1 MGFFKKV
8 FKGIGKVFRKIGRGL
23 KKVVGKIGKFMGKIG
38 IIGQIGLSLLLP
50 GIGAMFGK
58 LAGAM
63 MGSSSA
69 IISGA
74 GNLLNAAVNIGT
86 KVGSTFKTI
95 TEGVTKVIG
104 DVAGAA
110 LNKIPGAGDLL
121 KTISGGKL
129 DITSKTFSGAWQTA
143 QNAIT
148 DVAAAGKDL
157 FSMETLTSP
166 NQYLKDAATQQ
177 VTEAARDQVLSS
189 VPDSLAAP
197 EAASTSAFDLPNTG
211 LQQTE
216 GAEFFSGA
224 GQTLQSP
231 VVPEGAAYSPSLLEP
246 PAAQTG
252 VPTTNVKGFVEQKVE
267 DVMTAAKE
275 LPGKAVDEAVGL
287 FKNAPARV
295 GVSVMEGVESAAKT
309 GVMRT
314 LGIDERPID
323 KSTYVEAAVPYF
335 DTSAN
340 IYQAEQMAAM
350 DFGIM
355 QTPEFNLNP
364 YGHNALMFNSKQMYD
379 RTLQRTMAG

>member
-95 TEGVTKVIG
+95 TECVTKVIG
-104 DVAGAA
+104 DVAVAS

-121 KTISGGKL
+121 KPITGDRL
-129 DITSKTFSGAWQTA
+129 DITSKTFSGAWETA

-197 EAASTSAFDLPNTG
+197 EAASTSAFDLPSTG

-295 GVSVMEGVESAAKT
+295 GASVMEGVESAAKT

-364 YGHNALMFNSKQMYD
+364 YGYNAGIFNSKQMYD

>member
-1 MGFFKKV
+1 MGLFSKV

-23 KKVVGKIGKFMGKIG
+23 KKIAAKFGKFMGKIG

-74 GNLLNAAVNIGT
+74 GNVLNAAINIGT
-86 KVGSTFKTI
+86 KVGSTFRTI

-157 FSMETLTSP
+157 FSMSTLTAP
-166 NQYLKDAATQQ
+166 NQTLKDIAAQQ
-177 VTEAARDQVLSS
+177 VTEAARDQALSS
-189 VPDSLAAP
+189 VPDSLALP
-197 EAASTSAFDLPNTG
+197 EAASASTFELPNTG

-216 GAEFFSGA
+216 GAGFFSGTA
-224 GQTLQSP
+224 QPLQSP
-231 VVPEGAAYSPSLLEP
+231 AVPEGSMYSPSLLEP
-246 PAAQTG
+246 TTKTG
-252 VPTTNVKGFVEQKVE
+252 IPTKAVKGFVEQSVE
-267 DVMTAAKE
+267 DIVNTAKE
-275 LPGKAVDEAVGL
+275 FPKKFVDEVVDYG
-287 FKNAPARV
+287 KNLPANL
-295 GVSVMEGVESAAKT
+295 VEKAASGIET
-309 GVMRT
+309 GAETAVMRAI
-314 LGIDERPID
+314 GVDNRPID
-323 KSTYVEAAVPYF
+323 KSTYIKTAVPYF

-340 IYQAEQMAAM
+340 IYQAEQMALADFSAM
-350 DFGIM
+350 S
-355 QTPEFNLNP
+355 TPEFNLNP
-364 YGHNALMFNSKQMYD
+364 IGYNAQMFNSKQVYD
-379 RTLQRTMAG
+379 RFLQQGLVG

>member
-38 IIGQIGLSLLLP
+38 IVGQIGLSLLLP

-129 DITSKTFSGAWQTA
+129 DITSKTFSGAWETA

-157 FSMETLTSP
+157 FSMETLVSP
-166 NQYLKDAATQQ
+166 NQYLKDVATQQ

-197 EAASTSAFDLPNTG
+197 EAASTSAFDLPSTG

-267 DVMTAAKE
+267 DVVKTAKE
-275 LPGKAVDEAVGL
+275 LPGKFVDEVVDYA
-287 FKNAPARV
+287 KNAPSRL
-295 GVSVMEGVESAAKT
+295 VSSAAAGAESAVET
-309 GVMRT
+309 GIMR
-314 LGIDERPID
+314 LAGIDTRPID
-323 KSTYVEAAVPYF
+323 NSTYIKPAVPYF
-335 DTSAN
+335 DVSAN
-340 IYQAEQMAAM
+340 TYQPEQMAAM

-364 YGHNALMFNSKQMYD
+364 YGYNAGIFNSKQMYD